1 MAITTKERTELRK
14 DLVGQGYHW
23 DYIDEWQ
30 PKVSLYRHRAMISPS
45 GELVSDVG
53 TKLDN
58 LPGSPD
64 YVNRKGRQGL
74 YPWPP
79 GDTCTCRWC
88 AKREPVSQ
96 PIAPSAEK
104 MAEKVVEKVVEEDR
118 SPRRGKRRTGPW
130 FQQS

>member
-1 MAITTKERTELRK
+1 MAITTRERTELRK

-45 GELVSDVG
+45 GELVSAVG

-58 LPGSPD
+58 LPGNPD

-79 GDTCTCRWC
+79 GDNCTGRWS
-88 AKREPVSQ
+88 ATREPISQ
-96 PIAPSAEK
+96 ASQSIAPPIEK
-104 MAEKVVEKVVEEDR
+104 AVEKVVEEDR

>member
-1 MAITTKERTELRK
+1 MAITTRERTELRK

-53 TKLDN
+53 TRLDN

-88 AKREPVSQ
+88 AKRNAEPLSVAPPVENVTEEESQ
-96 PIAPSAEK
+96 PN
-104 MAEKVVEKVVEEDR
+104 
-118 SPRRGKRRTGPW
+118 RGKRRTGPW
-130 FQQS
+130 FKQS

>member
-1 MAITTKERTELRK
+1 MAITTKERTELRQA
-14 DLVGQGYHW
+14 LVGQGYHW

-30 PKVSLYRHRAMISPS
+30 PKVSLYRHRAMVSPS
-45 GELVSDVG
+45 GEVVSDVG
-53 TKLDN
+53 TKLNN
-58 LPGSPD
+58 LPGNPD

-88 AKREPVSQ
+88 AQRNPVPQ
-96 PIAPSAEK
+96 PVAQSAEK
-104 MAEKVVEKVVEEDR
+104 VAEKVVEEDR

-130 FQQS
+130 LQQS

>member
-1 MAITTKERTELRK
+1 MAITTKERTELRQ
-14 DLVGQGYHW
+14 DLVSQGYHW

-45 GELVSDVG
+45 GDLISDVG

-58 LPGSPD
+58 LPGNPD
-64 YVNRKGRQGL
+64 YVSRKARLGL

-88 AKREPVSQ
+88 AERKPEPLSV
-96 PIAPSAEK
+96 APSV
-104 MAEKVVEKVVEEDR
+104 EKVVKVVEEDR
-118 SPRRGKRRTGPW
+118 SPRKGKRRMGP
-130 FQQS
+130 FSQQS

>member
-58 LPGSPD
+58 LPGNPD
-64 YVNRKGRQGL
+64 YVSRKGRQGL

-88 AKREPVSQ
+88 AERKPTSR

-130 FQQS
+130 FKQS

>member
-1 MAITTKERTELRK
+1 MAITTKERTELRQ

-45 GELVSDVG
+45 GDLISDVG

-58 LPGSPD
+58 LPGNPD
-64 YVNRKGRQGL
+64 YVSRKARLGL

-88 AKREPVSQ
+88 AERKPEPLSV
-96 PIAPSAEK
+96 APS
-104 MAEKVVEKVVEEDR
+104 VEKVVEEDR
-118 SPRRGKRRTGPW
+118 STRKGKRRMGP
-130 FQQS
+130 FSQQS

>member
-1 MAITTKERTELRK
+1 MAITTKERTELRQ

-45 GELVSDVG
+45 GDLVSDVG

-58 LPGSPD
+58 LPGNPD
-64 YVNRKGRQGL
+64 YVSRKARQGL

-79 GDTCTCRWC
+79 GDICTCRWC
-88 AKREPVSQ
+88 AERKPEPSSVAQ
-96 PIAPSAEK
+96 SAEQV
-104 MAEKVVEKVVEEDR
+104 AEKVVEEDR
-118 SPRRGKRRTGPW
+118 SPRKGKRRMGP
-130 FQQS
+130 FSQQS

>member
-1 MAITTKERTELRK
+1 MAITTRERTELRK

-53 TKLDN
+53 TRLDN

-79 GDTCTCRWC
+79 GDNCTCRWC
-88 AKREPVSQ
+88 ATREPISQ
-96 PIAPSAEK
+96 ASQSIAPPIEK
-104 MAEKVVEKVVEEDR
+104 AVEKVVEEDR
-118 SPRRGKRRTGPW
+118 SPRKGKRRMGP
-130 FQQS
+130 FSQQS

>member
-30 PKVSLYRHRAMISPS
+30 HKVSLYRHRAMISPS
-45 GELVSDVG
+45 GELVSAVG

-58 LPGSPD
+58 LPGNPD

-88 AKREPVSQ
+88 ATREPISQ
-96 PIAPSAEK
+96 ASQSIAPPIEK
-104 MAEKVVEKVVEEDR
+104 AVEKVVEEDR

>member
-1 MAITTKERTELRK
+1 MAITTKERTELRQA
-14 DLVGQGYHW
+14 LVGQGYHW

-30 PKVSLYRHRAMISPS
+30 PKVSLYRHRAMVSPS

-58 LPGSPD
+58 LPGNPD

-88 AKREPVSQ
+88 VQRSPVPQ
-96 PIAPSAEK
+96 DAAPA
-104 MAEKVVEKVVEEDR
+104 AEKVAEKVVEEDR

>member
-1 MAITTKERTELRK
+1 MAITTKERTELRQ

-45 GELVSDVG
+45 GDLVSDVG

-58 LPGSPD
+58 LPGNPD
-64 YVNRKGRQGL
+64 YVSRKARLGL

-88 AKREPVSQ
+88 AERKPEPLSV
-96 PIAPSAEK
+96 APS
-104 MAEKVVEKVVEEDR
+104 VEKVVEEDR
-118 SPRRGKRRTGPW
+118 STRKGKRRMGP
-130 FQQS
+130 FSQQS

>member
-30 PKVSLYRHRAMISPS
+30 PKVSLYRHRAMVSPS
-45 GELVSDVG
+45 GDLVSDVG
-53 TKLDN
+53 TRLDN
-58 LPGSPD
+58 LPGNPD
-64 YVNRKGRQGL
+64 YVSRKGRQGL

-79 GDTCTCRWC
+79 GDACTCRWC
-88 AKREPVSQ
+88 AERKPASQ
-96 PIAPSAEK
+96 PIAPSAEQ
-104 MAEKVVEKVVEEDR
+104 VVEKVVEEDR

>member
-1 MAITTKERTELRK
+1 MAITTKERTELRQ

-45 GELVSDVG
+45 GDLISDVG

-58 LPGSPD
+58 LPGNPD
-64 YVNRKGRQGL
+64 YVSRKARLGL

-88 AKREPVSQ
+88 AERKPEPLSV
-96 PIAPSAEK
+96 APS
-104 MAEKVVEKVVEEDR
+104 VEKVVEEDR

>member
-1 MAITTKERTELRK
+1 MVNLSDRQRTRNEL
-14 DLVGQGYHW
+14 VSIGYSW

-58 LPGSPD
+58 LPGNPD

-88 AKREPVSQ
+88 ATREPISQ
-96 PIAPSAEK
+96 ASQSIAPPIEK
-104 MAEKVVEKVVEEDR
+104 AVEKVVEEDR

>member
-1 MAITTKERTELRK
+1 MAITTRERTELRK

-53 TKLDN
+53 TRLDN

-79 GDTCTCRWC
+79 GDNCTCRWC
-88 AKREPVSQ
+88 ATREPISQ
-96 PIAPSAEK
+96 ASQSVAPPIEK
-104 MAEKVVEKVVEEDR
+104 AVEKVVEEDR

-130 FQQS
+130 FKQS

>member
-1 MAITTKERTELRK
+1 MAITTKERTELRQ

-30 PKVSLYRHRAMISPS
+30 PTVSLYRHRAMISPS
-45 GELVSDVG
+45 GDLISDVG

-58 LPGSPD
+58 LPGNPD
-64 YVNRKGRQGL
+64 YVSRKARLGL

-88 AKREPVSQ
+88 AERKPEPLSV
-96 PIAPSAEK
+96 APS
-104 MAEKVVEKVVEEDR
+104 VEKVVEEDR
-118 SPRRGKRRTGPW
+118 STRKGKRRMGP
-130 FQQS
+130 FSQQS

>member
-1 MAITTKERTELRK
+1 MAITTKERIELRQA
-14 DLVGQGYHW
+14 LVGQGYHW

-30 PKVSLYRHRAMISPS
+30 PKVSLYRHRAMVSPS

-58 LPGSPD
+58 LPGNPD
-64 YVNRKGRQGL
+64 YVNRKGKQGL

-88 AKREPVSQ
+88 VQRGPVPQ
-96 PIAPSAEK
+96 DAAPA
-104 MAEKVVEKVVEEDR
+104 AEKVAEKVVEEDR
-118 SPRRGKRRTGPW
+118 SPRRGKRRMGPW